1 MSASPL
7 PAPIDTAVL
16 LVNLGTPAAP
26 TTAAVRRFLAEFLH
40 DHRVIEM
47 SRWIWCPILHGVI
60 LRVRPARSAHA
71 YQSVWTPQGSPLM
84 VYSRALAAALQSE
97 FDTSGARVRVALAMR
112 YGEPSISK
120 TIAEL
125 RQQGVRR
132 LLVLPLYPQYSAAS
146 TGSAF
151 DGATKALQ
159 AMRWPPELRV
169 INDYHDDSN
178 YLEALAASVQS
189 YWNTHGRAERLMLSF
204 HGLPQRCVDAGDP
217 YFDQCRT
224 TARLLREK
232 LGLSEDEM
240 PVTFQ
245 SRVGRE
251 PWLKPYTDEILRDWP
266 AAGVRRV
273 QVLCPGFAVD
283 CLETLEEIA
292 LRNRADFLQAGGER
306 LDYIPALNA
315 DVAHARALAALV
327 QRHTQGWPALFTGT
341 GIPSAGA

>member
-1 MSASPL
+1 MSASRPS
-7 PAPIDTAVL
+7 PIDTAVL
-16 LVNLGTPAAP
+16 LINLGTPAAP
-26 TTAAVRRFLAEFLH
+26 TTAAVRPFLAEFLH
-40 DHRVIEM
+40 DYRVIET
-47 SRWIWCPILHGVI
+47 SRWIWCLILHGFI

-71 YQSVWTPQGSPLM
+71 YKSVWTSEGSPLM
-84 VYSRALAAALQSE
+84 VYSQALADALQNE
-97 FDTSGARVRVALAMR
+97 FDSKGTRLRVALAMR

-120 TIAEL
+120 TITDLQDE
-125 RQQGVRR
+125 GIRR

-159 AMRWPPELRV
+159 AMRWPLELRF
-169 INDYHDDSN
+169 INDYHDDAN
-178 YLEALAASVQS
+178 HIAALAASVQA
-189 YWNTHGRAERLMLSF
+189 YWSKHGRAERLMLSF

-217 YFDQCRT
+217 YFDQCQT
-224 TARLLREK
+224 TAQLLREA
-232 LGLSEDEM
+232 LGLTETEM

-251 PWLKPYTDEILRDWP
+251 PWLKPYTDEVVRDWP
-266 AAGVRRV
+266 AAGIRRV

-292 LRNRADFLQAGGER
+292 LRAREDFLKAGGET

-315 DVAHARALAALV
+315 EIAHTRALAALV
-327 QRHTQGWPALFTGT
+327 ERHTQGWPALQAETGM
-341 GIPSAGA
+341 PRASE